1 MRDDI
6 LDDDWVRFSKDGV
19 WSILTCKASSL
30 DESFALQVRRSSAL
44 LDVVHQTYRL
54 VVDLKQ
60 VVVASSSGIALL
72 VEVFQA
78 MPPGARL
85 YVLHANVEISGLLRD
100 TGLEQLFPMV
110 EHMHDLPM
118 QKGT

>member
-1 MRDDI
+1 MSNYV
-6 LDDDWVRFSKDGV
+6 LDDDWVCLSKDGV
-19 WSILTCKASSL
+19 WSILTCKGQSL

-54 VVDLKQ
+54 VVDLEK
-60 VVVASSSGIALL
+60 VLVASSSGLALL

-78 MPPGARL
+78 MPAGARL
-85 YVLHANVEISGLLRD
+85 YIVHANIEISELLRD

-118 QKGT
+118 QQGA